1 MPCRYSKDLLRRI
14 RNEVDIREVVGALAL
29 PWKISEGYFRFLCPK
44 CSEFNTATNPRTNL
58 GRCFRCRRNFNPI
71 DLVMAVL
78 TSSFLDSVEFLT
90 QRFPT
95 RGTDFAG
102 PRAIGDNRSV
112 NLHPPTTRNRS

>member
-1 MPCRYSKDLLRRI
+1 MPRRYSKDLLRRI

-71 DLVMAVL
+71 DLVIAVRA
-78 TSSFLDSVEFLT
+78 SSFLESVEFLA

-95 RGTDFAG
+95 RATDPAG
-102 PRAIGDNRSV
+102 PRNIGDVRLENF
-112 NLHPPTTRNRS
+112 HPPTTRNRS